1 MVDYKKKY
9 LKYKKKY
16 LTAKKIFGGDKT
28 WHDGRKAALN
38 SAGNATSYIW
48 AVTPYE
54 QGWNA
59 GIQDKKNLQNAQEQ
73 LKENSLTQG
82 W

>member
-28 WHDGRKAALN
+28 WHDGHKAGLN
-38 SAGNATSYIW
+38 SAWYATPYIS
-48 AVTPYE
+48 AETEYE

-59 GIQDKKNLQNAQEQ
+59 GWQDKKNLQNAQEQ
-73 LKENSLTQG
+73 LKENSRTQG